1 MNESQGSIEHEEN
14 DTKNEADQQNDFEQ
28 LYNQSLK
35 SFKSGTVVRGRVLQ
49 VRSGF
54 VMLDLGYKSDGII
67 PVEQF
72 TPEELKALKPGDELE
87 VLLEAAEDA
96 NGNLMLSREKA
107 KKLQVWDNLNRAYQT
122 GAPVKGTVISA
133 IKGGLTVD
141 IGGVEAFL
149 PGSQIDTK
157 PVQQLNRMIGQVLDL
172 KILKMNSG
180 RGNIVLSRRAI
191 LEQHLNAKKV
201 EMLSTLV
208 EGQVVTGT
216 IKNITEYGA
225 FVDLGGIDGL
235 LHITDMSWGR
245 INHPSEILKVGD
257 TIEVVVLKY
266 DKEKQK
272 VSLGIKQKTEDPWL
286 AASQKYSVGS
296 RVSGKVVSLT
306 DYGAFIELEHGVEGL
321 IHVSEMSW
329 TQRVKHPSKIVAVGD
344 VVETQVLAVDAAGK
358 RISLGMK
365 QIEPNPWHSINDR
378 YPVGTEVEGKV
389 KTITDFGAFIGL
401 EEGIDGLIHI
411 SDLSWTKHVKHPS
424 EVLKKGQK
432 TKAVVLSFDEQKER
446 ISLGLKQLTPDPWDK
461 AILDRYKVGQDETVK
476 VTKVADFGAF
486 VELEHGIEGLIPSS
500 EMMKDAP
507 ALKEGDELTA
517 RVIKVDKG
525 ERKIALSVK
534 ALHKDKAQNNDND
547 RTTLK
552 DYMNQQEKPDTT
564 IGALLKERS

>member
-1 MNESQGSIEHEEN
+1 MNESQGNIEQDEN
-14 DTKNEADQQNDFEQ
+14 ETPDVASQQNEFEQ
-28 LYNQSLK
+28 LYSQSLK
-35 SFKSGTVVRGRVLQ
+35 SFKSGTVVRGRILQ

-107 KKLQVWDNLNRAYQT
+107 KKLQVWDDLNRAHQT
-122 GAPVKGTVISA
+122 GTPVKGRVVSV

-141 IGGVEAFL
+141 VGGVEAFL

-157 PVQQLNRMIGQVLDL
+157 PVHQMNRMIGQVLDL

-191 LEQHLNAKKV
+191 LEQHLNVKK
-201 EMLSTLV
+201 EETLSSLV

-216 IKNITEYGA
+216 IKNVTEYGA

-245 INHPSEILKVGD
+245 ISHPSEILKVGD
-257 TIEVVVLKY
+257 KIEVVVLKY
-266 DKEKQK
+266 DREKQK

-286 AASQKYSVGS
+286 AASQKYAVGS

-306 DYGAFIELEHGVEGL
+306 DYGAFIELERGVEGL

-329 TQRVKHPSKIVAVGD
+329 TQRVKHPSKVVSVGD
-344 VVETQVLAVDAAGK
+344 MVEAQVLAVDPAGK

-365 QIEPNPWHSINDR
+365 QIAPNPWHSIGDR
-378 YPVGTEVEGKV
+378 YPVGSEVEGKV

-411 SDLSWTKHVKHPS
+411 SDLSWTKHVKNPS
-424 EVLKKGQK
+424 EVFKKGQK
-432 TKAVVLSFDEQKER
+432 IRAVVLSIDAQKER
-446 ISLGLKQLTPDPWDK
+446 ISLGLKQLTPDPWDR
-461 AILDRYKVGQDETVK
+461 AIPERYKVGQDETVK
-476 VTKVADFGAF
+476 VTKIADFGAF
-486 VELEHGIEGLIPSS
+486 VELEHGIEGLIPAS
-500 EMMKDAP
+500 EMVKDSP
-507 ALKEGDELTA
+507 AFKEGDEVTA

-525 ERKIALSVK
+525 DRKIALSVK
-534 ALHKDKAQNNDND
+534 AQIKGND
-547 RTTLK
+547 RSTLK
-552 DYMNQQEKPDTT
+552 DYMSQQEKPDTS
-564 IGALLKERS
+564 IGALLKERTDPS

>member
-1 MNESQGSIEHEEN
+1 MNESQGNIEQDEN
-14 DTKNEADQQNDFEQ
+14 ETPDDASQQNEFEQ
-28 LYNQSLK
+28 LYSQSLK
-35 SFKSGTVVRGRVLQ
+35 SFKSGTVVRGRILQ

-107 KKLQVWDNLNRAYQT
+107 KKLQVWDDLNRAHQT
-122 GAPVKGTVISA
+122 GTPVKGRVVSV

-157 PVQQLNRMIGQVLDL
+157 PVHQMNRMIGQVLDL

-191 LEQHLNAKKV
+191 LEQHLNVKK
-201 EMLSTLV
+201 EETLSSLV

-216 IKNITEYGA
+216 IKNVTEYGA

-245 INHPSEILKVGD
+245 ISHPSEILKVGD
-257 TIEVVVLKY
+257 KIDVVVLKY
-266 DKEKQK
+266 DREKQK

-286 AASQKYSVGS
+286 AASQKYAVGS

-306 DYGAFIELEHGVEGL
+306 DYGAFIELERGVEGL

-329 TQRVKHPSKIVAVGD
+329 TQRVKHPSKVVSVGD
-344 VVETQVLAVDAAGK
+344 MVDAQVLAVDPAGK

-365 QIEPNPWHSINDR
+365 QIAPNPWHSIGDR
-378 YPVGTEVEGKV
+378 YPVGSEVEGKV

-411 SDLSWTKHVKHPS
+411 SDLSWTKHVKNPS

-432 TKAVVLSFDEQKER
+432 IRAAVLSIDAQKER
-446 ISLGLKQLTPDPWDK
+446 ISLGLKQLTPDPWDR
-461 AILDRYKVGQDETVK
+461 AIPERYKVGQDETVK
-476 VTKVADFGAF
+476 VTKIADFGAF
-486 VELEHGIEGLIPSS
+486 VELEHGIEGLIPAS
-500 EMMKDAP
+500 EMVKDSP
-507 ALKEGDELTA
+507 TFKEGDEVTA

-534 ALHKDKAQNNDND
+534 AQIKGND
-547 RTTLK
+547 RSTLK
-552 DYMNQQEKPDTT
+552 DYMSQQEKPDTS
-564 IGALLKERS
+564 IGALLKERTDPS

>member
-1 MNESQGSIEHEEN
+1 MNENQGNSDQEEN
-14 DTKNEADQQNDFEQ
+14 DTPKEVNQQSDFEQ

-35 SFKSGTVVRGRVLQ
+35 RFKSGTVVRVHVLQ

-54 VMLDLGYKSDGII
+54 VVVDLGYKSDGII
-67 PVEQF
+67 PEEQF

-87 VLLEAAEDA
+87 VLLEAAEDSH
-96 NGNLMLSREKA
+96 GNLMLSRDKA
-107 KKLQVWDNLNRAYQT
+107 RKMQVWDALNRAHQT
-122 GAPVKGTVISA
+122 GAPVKGTVISV

-157 PVQQLNRMIGQVLDL
+157 PVHQLNKMIGQVMDL
-172 KILKMNSG
+172 RILKMNSG

-191 LEQHLNAKKV
+191 LEQHMNAKK
-201 EMLSTLV
+201 EETLSSLV

-216 IKNITEYGA
+216 IKNVTEYGA

-245 INHPSEILKVGD
+245 ISHPSEILKVGEK
-257 TIEVVVLKY
+257 IEVVVLKH

-272 VSLGIKQKTEDPWL
+272 VSLGIKQKTADPWL
-286 AASQKYSVGS
+286 AASQKYAVGS
-296 RVSGKVVSLT
+296 RIQGKVVSLT
-306 DYGAFIELEHGVEGL
+306 DYGAFIELERGVEGL
-321 IHVSEMSW
+321 VHVSEMSW
-329 TQRVKHPSKIVAVGD
+329 TQRVKHPSNIVSVAD
-344 VVETQVLAVDAAGK
+344 IIEAQVLAVDPVGK

-365 QIEPNPWHSINDR
+365 QIQPNPWHSIGDR
-378 YPVGTEVEGKV
+378 YPVGSEVEGKV
-389 KTITDFGAFIGL
+389 RTVTDFGAFIGL

-411 SDLSWTKHVKHPS
+411 SDLSWTRHVKHPS
-424 EVLKKGQK
+424 ELLKKGQK
-432 TKAVVLSFDEQKER
+432 TRAVVLSIDAQKER
-446 ISLGLKQLTPDPWDK
+446 ISLGLKQLTQDPWDRE
-461 AILDRYKVGQDETVK
+461 ILDRYKVGQDESVK
-476 VTKVADFGAF
+476 VTKKADFGLF
-486 VELEHGIEGLIPSS
+486 VELEHGVEGLIPAS
-500 EMMKDAP
+500 EVPKDAP
-507 ALKEGDELTA
+507 EIREGDVVTA

-534 ALHKDKAQNNDND
+534 AQIKGDD
-547 RTTLK
+547 RSTLK

>member
-1 MNESQGSIEHEEN
+1 MNESQEHIEQEEN
-14 DTKNEADQQNDFEQ
+14 ETPNEASQQNEFEQ
-28 LYNQSLK
+28 LYSQSLK

-72 TPEELKALKPGDELE
+72 TPEELKALNPGDELE

-107 KKLQVWDNLNRAYQT
+107 KKLQVWDDLNRAHQT
-122 GAPVKGTVISA
+122 GTPVKGRVVSV

-149 PGSQIDTK
+149 PGSQIDVK
-157 PVQQLNRMIGQVLDL
+157 PVHQLNRMIGQVLDL

-191 LEQHLNAKKV
+191 LEQHLNVKK
-201 EMLSTLV
+201 EETLSSLV
-208 EGQVVTGT
+208 EGQLVSGT
-216 IKNITEYGA
+216 IKNVTEYGA

-245 INHPSEILKVGD
+245 ISHPSEVVKVGD
-257 TIEVVVLKY
+257 KIDVVVLKY

-286 AASQKYSVGS
+286 AASQKYAVGS

-329 TQRVKHPSKIVAVGD
+329 TQRVKHPSKVVSVGD
-344 VVETQVLAVDAAGK
+344 VVEAQVLAVDPAGK

-365 QIEPNPWHSINDR
+365 QIAPNPWHSISER
-378 YPVGTEVEGKV
+378 YPVGAEVEGKV

-411 SDLSWTKHVKHPS
+411 SDLSWTKHVKNPS

-432 TKAVVLSFDEQKER
+432 IRAVVLSVDAQKER
-446 ISLGLKQLTPDPWDK
+446 ISLGLKQLTPDPWDS
-461 AILDRYKVGQDETVK
+461 AISERYKVGQDETVK
-476 VTKVADFGAF
+476 VTKIADFGAF
-486 VELEHGIEGLIPSS
+486 VELEHGIEGLIPVS

-507 ALKEGDELTA
+507 AIKEGDQVTA

-525 ERKIALSVK
+525 ERKVALSI
-534 ALHKDKAQNNDND
+534 KAQIKGND
-547 RTTLK
+547 RSTLK
-552 DYMNQQEKPDTT
+552 DYMNQQEKPDTS
-564 IGALLKERS
+564 IGALLKERSDPS

>member
-1 MNESQGSIEHEEN
+1 MNESQGNIEQDEN
-14 DTKNEADQQNDFEQ
+14 ETPDEANQQNEFEQ
-28 LYNQSLK
+28 LYSQSLK
-35 SFKSGTVVRGRVLQ
+35 SFKSGTVVRGRILQ

-107 KKLQVWDNLNRAYQT
+107 KKLQVWDDLNRAHQT
-122 GAPVKGTVISA
+122 GTPVKGRVVSV

-141 IGGVEAFL
+141 VGGVEAFL

-157 PVQQLNRMIGQVLDL
+157 PVHQMNRMIGQVLDL

-191 LEQHLNAKKV
+191 LEQHLNVKK
-201 EMLSTLV
+201 EETLSSLV

-216 IKNITEYGA
+216 IKNVTEYGA

-245 INHPSEILKVGD
+245 ISHPSEILKVGD
-257 TIEVVVLKY
+257 KIEVVVLKY
-266 DKEKQK
+266 DREKQK

-286 AASQKYSVGS
+286 AASQKYAVGS

-306 DYGAFIELEHGVEGL
+306 DYGAFIELERGVEGL

-329 TQRVKHPSKIVAVGD
+329 TQRVKHPSKVVSVGD
-344 VVETQVLAVDAAGK
+344 MVEAQVLAVDPAGK

-365 QIEPNPWHSINDR
+365 QIAPNPWHSIGDR
-378 YPVGTEVEGKV
+378 YPVGSEVEGKV

-411 SDLSWTKHVKHPS
+411 SDLSWTKHVKNPS
-424 EVLKKGQK
+424 EVFKKGQK
-432 TKAVVLSFDEQKER
+432 IRAVVLSIDAQKER
-446 ISLGLKQLTPDPWDK
+446 ISLGLKQLTPDPWDR
-461 AILDRYKVGQDETVK
+461 AIPERYKVGQDETVK
-476 VTKVADFGAF
+476 VTKIADFGAF
-486 VELEHGIEGLIPSS
+486 VELEHGIEGLIPAS
-500 EMMKDAP
+500 EMVKDSP
-507 ALKEGDELTA
+507 AFKEGDEVTA

-525 ERKIALSVK
+525 DRKIALSVK
-534 ALHKDKAQNNDND
+534 AQIKGND
-547 RTTLK
+547 RSTLK
-552 DYMNQQEKPDTT
+552 DYMSQQEKPDTS
-564 IGALLKERS
+564 IGALLKERTDPS

>member
-1 MNESQGSIEHEEN
+1 MNESQEHIEQEEN
-14 DTKNEADQQNDFEQ
+14 ETPNEASQQNEFEQ
-28 LYNQSLK
+28 LYSQSLK

-72 TPEELKALKPGDELE
+72 TPEELKALNPGDELE

-107 KKLQVWDNLNRAYQT
+107 KKLQVWDDLNRAHQT
-122 GAPVKGTVISA
+122 GTPVKGRVVSV

-149 PGSQIDTK
+149 PGSQIDVK
-157 PVQQLNRMIGQVLDL
+157 PVHQLNRMIGQVLDL

-191 LEQHLNAKKV
+191 LEQHLNVKK
-201 EMLSTLV
+201 EETLSSLV
-208 EGQVVTGT
+208 EGQLVSGT
-216 IKNITEYGA
+216 IKNVMEYGA

-245 INHPSEILKVGD
+245 ISHPSEVVKVGD
-257 TIEVVVLKY
+257 KIDVVVLKY

-286 AASQKYSVGS
+286 AASQKYAVGS

-329 TQRVKHPSKIVAVGD
+329 TQRVKHPSKVVSVGD
-344 VVETQVLAVDAAGK
+344 VVEAQVLAVDPAGK

-365 QIEPNPWHSINDR
+365 QIAPNPWHSISER
-378 YPVGTEVEGKV
+378 YPVGAEVEGKV

-411 SDLSWTKHVKHPS
+411 SDLSWTKHVKNPS

-432 TKAVVLSFDEQKER
+432 IRAVVLSVDAQKER
-446 ISLGLKQLTPDPWDK
+446 ISLGLKQLTPDPWDS
-461 AILDRYKVGQDETVK
+461 AISERYKVGQDETVK
-476 VTKVADFGAF
+476 VTKIADFGAF
-486 VELEHGIEGLIPSS
+486 VELEHGIEGLIPVS
-500 EMMKDAP
+500 EMMKEAP
-507 ALKEGDELTA
+507 AIKEGDQVTA

-525 ERKIALSVK
+525 ERKVALSI
-534 ALHKDKAQNNDND
+534 KAQIKGND
-547 RTTLK
+547 RSTLK
-552 DYMNQQEKPDTT
+552 DYMNQQEKPDTS
-564 IGALLKERS
+564 IGALLKERSDPS